1 MAMVYAVLTGDIVGS
16 SRLEAR
22 EQLVLKDSLKQS
34 FKRVRDMYPD
44 TGPLPSFDVFRG
56 DSFQGVL
63 DDAVYALETS
73 LLIRANLRKDQPPD
87 QEVNWDARIAIGI
100 GEIDY
105 LPDNVSEGD
114 GPAYRSSGPVLDR
127 LKKDIRLEIHT
138 PWQEVNDELNTEC
151 ALLDALIAG
160 WTPPQAEAVVMLLEG
175 KDRKQIGRELK
186 ISQAAV
192 HYRVKGSG
200 WFAVEKFI
208 NRYHT
213 IITKNIN

>member
-1 MAMVYAVLTGDIVGS
+1 MVYAVLTGDIVGS
-16 SRLEAR
+16 SRLKGK
-22 EQLVLKDSLKQS
+22 EQLELKASLKQS
-34 FKRVRDMYPD
+34 FELVKKIYPD
-44 TGPLPSFDVFRG
+44 TDSLPSFDIFRG

-63 DDAVYALETS
+63 DNTLYALEAS
-73 LLIRANLRKDQPPD
+73 LLIRANLRKDQTSESD
-87 QEVNWDARIAIGI
+87 QQVNWDARIAIGI

-114 GPAYRSSGPVLDR
+114 GPAYRSSGPVLDT
-127 LKKDIRLEIHT
+127 LKKDVKLEVQT
-138 PWQEVNDELNTEC
+138 PWKEINDELNTEC
-151 ALLDALIAG
+151 ALLDAVISR
-160 WTPPQAEAVVMLLEG
+160 WTSPQAEAVMMLLEG
-175 KDRKQIGRELK
+175 KDRKQIGQELG

-213 IITKNIN
+213 IIRKKLT